1 MKLRGKY
8 KKGKRTFVDSVKN
21 CLDGINYV
29 LANEKNFVREII
41 LGICAILMSY
51 FLQITRIEWIIVLLL
66 INKLSLHQYLM
77 LDLSQTQLV
86 LLQFL

>member
-8 KKGKRTFVDSVKN
+8 KKGKRTFADSVKN

-41 LGICAILMSY
+41 LGICAILLSY
-51 FLQITRIEWIIVLLL
+51 YLGISRIEWIIVILL
-66 INKLSLHQYLM
+66 INFVFKIFFYIWYRRA
-77 LDLSQTQLV
+77 TLV
-86 LLQFL
+86 TTICP